1 MLKTVVLLHISVE
14 FFLKILW
21 WIEISKEHNL
31 FEIEIFCILKDLTY
45 PKHLN
50 IKQHNLF
57 NIDIHCI
64 LKYIKI
70 LYISHYEV
78 PNVGSTSHSVLSIIT
93 LQAYTSSVPATILPA
108 SLHLPISSSI
118 SVFSPYVVWGGG
130 GGGGGGGWT
139 WTASGLSLCWGQ
151 QAKLFTI
158 NYQNQMGR
166 RTRKITILLY
176 LSDTRSLGEQKDSF
190 KTLKQS

>member
-1 MLKTVVLLHISVE
+1 MLKTVVLLHISVD

-70 LYISHYEV
+70 LYVSHYEAS
-78 PNVGSTSHSVLSIIT
+78 NVGSRVIQSCQLSHCKPIKAASQRQFFQHPSTS
-93 LQAYTSSVPATILPA
+93 P
-108 SLHLPISSSI
+108 
-118 SVFSPYVVWGGG
+118 SPPLWRGGG
-130 GGGGGGGWT
+130 GVELEAQAEPRVW
-139 WTASGLSLCWGQ
+139 ASVEDS
-151 QAKLFTI
+151 KPSLFTI
-158 NYQNQMGR
+158 NYQNRMGR
-166 RTRKITILLY
+166 RTRKITILFI
-176 LSDTRSLGEQKDSF
+176 SLGEQKRLLS